1 MPERRGLR
9 GALYEEFGKVTGDFD
24 EDRIGFMV
32 DTALR
37 AINRFRLELQ
47 VSREQVKKI
56 TAARMVR
63 MLGATLWQAQP
74 ADLKERAYRAI
85 YEELIMAGVE
95 VEALGSPW
103 FEPVEDLAAAL
114 TEADRAYCAAHG
126 LDQTDP
132 DHIQALAQH
141 AVAPHQRARRHLKL
155 GGDS

>member
-1 MPERRGLR
+1 VTERRGLR
-9 GALYEEFGKVTGDFD
+9 GLLSEALDSRLLSHDDDIVDIVMQAIGK
-24 EDRIGFMV
+24 
-32 DTALR
+32 
-37 AINRFRLELQ
+37 FRLELQ
-47 VSREQVKKI
+47 VSREQVEKI

-63 MLGATLWQAQP
+63 ILGATLWQAQP
-74 ADLKERAYRAI
+74 ADLKERAYRAV

-95 VEALGSPW
+95 VEALGSPR
-103 FEPVEDLAAAL
+103 FKPVKHLADAL